1 VDTLNVQA
9 VTINSGADCVAS
21 GAGTICHDTT
31 AGQLIV
37 AGKVYDAR
45 RSESFTFDSPL
56 AGNMRKFA
64 KPFGM
69 TLTGVT
75 CLTEL
80 TTSAVLDVLAC
91 NSNGGSCASVL
102 AAPIT
107 CGTTKSSVVPTTTLI
122 NAGAYMKVSVGTVSG
137 SPSELYVS
145 VDYTVTRE

>member
-31 AGQLIV
+31 ADQLIV

-56 AGNMRKFA
+56 DGNMRKIA

-75 CLTEL
+75 CLTEAD
-80 TTSAVLDVLAC
+80 TSAQVDVFAC
-91 NSNGGSCASVL
+91 NSNGGGCASVL
-102 AAPIT
+102 SAPIS
-107 CGTTKSSVVPTTTLI
+107 CGTTKATGVLSYTAVA
-122 NAGAYMKVSVGTVSG
+122 AGNYLKVLVGTVNG
-137 SPSELYVS
+137 TVQELYVS

>member
-9 VTINSGADCVAS
+9 VTINSGGGCVATA
-21 GAGTICHDTT
+21 AGTICENTS
-31 AGQLIV
+31 QLIV

-75 CLTEL
+75 CLTEAA
-80 TTSAVLDVLAC
+80 TSAIVNVLAC
-91 NSNGGSCASVL
+91 DSNGTNCTTVL
-102 AAPIT
+102 GDTLT
-107 CGTTKSSVVPTTTLI
+107 CGTTKSTVIPTITLI
-122 NAGAYMKVSVGTVSG
+122 NAGAYIKVSVGTVTDT
-137 SPSELYVS
+137 PLELYVS